1 MILRYGSY
9 EHPDH
14 ECLPSFFGQER
25 IFNQRGNAYIK
36 RKRMVIDGE
45 IVANGTSAIDA
56 RVSQILN
63 AYSVDGG
70 NVLLTQSD
78 GLPTNFRLGHESI
91 SGVRV
96 VEGPSFFT
104 QDGKAHLATG
114 LPFSI
119 TLEADYLESNDV
131 LQFYEERITR
141 IGTGGPRSVT
151 IELDNGPPVKQVVSS
166 HTPIIVV
173 QSGTAV
179 GISVRPTPNAP
190 LFPDFM
196 DGPEDNQV
204 TNGSPQ
210 MNGGFPMNYM
220 VSWNYRFTLTSPTS
234 IPLPL
239 LR

>member
-1 MILRYGSY
+1 MIFIYGSY

-14 ECLPSFFGQER
+14 ECLVSFFGQER
-25 IFNQRGNAYIK
+25 LFNQRGNAYIT
-36 RKRMVIDGE
+36 RKRMVVDGE
-45 IVANGTSAIDA
+45 IVANSATAINT
-56 RVSQILN
+56 RVGQILS
-63 AYSVDGG
+63 AYAVDGG
-70 NVLLTQSD
+70 NVLLRQSD
-78 GLPTNFRLGHESI
+78 GIPTNFRMGHDSI
-91 SGVRV
+91 NGVRV

-104 QDGKAHLATG
+104 QDGKAHFATG

-119 TLEADYLESNDV
+119 TLEADYLEGNDT

-141 IGTGGPRSVT
+141 IGSGGPRSVT

-166 HTPIIVV
+166 HTPIIVI

-179 GISVRPTPNAP
+179 GIAGRPQPNAP
-190 LFPDFM
+190 LFPAFM
-196 DGPEDNQV
+196 DGPEDDQV

-210 MNGGFPMNYM
+210 LNGGFPMNYT